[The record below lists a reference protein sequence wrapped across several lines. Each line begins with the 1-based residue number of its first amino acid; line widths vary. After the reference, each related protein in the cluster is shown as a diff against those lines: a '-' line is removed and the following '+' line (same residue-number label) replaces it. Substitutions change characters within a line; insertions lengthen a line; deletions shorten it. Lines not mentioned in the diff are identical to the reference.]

1 MKKYT
6 VYISGLLMLLTAGV
20 MNLYAYP
27 SGVSGRTLKGPN
39 PGCTCHTGSV
49 TAGVQVS
56 ISGPASLKTGETGN
70 YTAVLTYSSLSGAG
84 VDIAA
89 SGGTLSTTD
98 TRLQVMNSELT
109 HKSTNTGT
117 GSITWN
123 FKYTAPS
130 TAGQQTLYATAC
142 GVKSAWNNAPNFTVN
157 VTAVTS
163 AEGTGD
169 SKNYTYSLNQNYPNP
184 FNPVTTISFS
194 LKEQSDVTLSI
205 YNSIGAQVEI
215 LKQEKMNAGTHSV
228 QWNAANLPSGTY
240 FYELKAGAYKSTKK
254 LVLLK

>member
-6 VYISGLLMLLTAGV
+6 VYISGLIILFAASV
-20 MNLYAYP
+20 MNIYAYP

-49 TAGVQVS
+49 TSGVKVV
-56 ISGPASLKTGETGN
+56 ISGPASLKTGEKGN

-89 SGGTLSTTD
+89 SGGTLSTSD
-98 TRLQVMNSELT
+98 SRLQIMSGELT
-109 HKSTNTGT
+109 HKASNTGT

-123 FKYTAPS
+123 FSYTAPS

-142 GVKSAWNNAPNFTVN
+142 GVKNAWNHAPNFTVN

-163 AEGTGD
+163 AEDNGG
-169 SKNYTYSLNQNYPNP
+169 SKNYTYSLSQNYPNP

-215 LKQEKMNAGTHSV
+215 LKQERMNAGVHSV